1 MCLTLKLFIEVEE
14 AALVDLM
21 SRKAAEG
28 SVRLRQTT
36 SHLTSKVLE
45 EGFNIELSNF
55 CLAFR
60 TCFSSLL
67 ILEEIRGGGEVDD
80 GVVLGAKERPG
91 GDGCIGRVEG
101 LGGVQALLPALGL
114 RPETML
120 ERGEGAGDGEGVE
133 GGEGGQRGVDWVG
146 DHTQEECG

>member
-1 MCLTLKLFIEVEE
+1 MNGERVIRYLIATVYSLCLTLKLFIEVEE

-67 ILEEIRGGGEVDD
+67 ILEEIRGGGKVDD
-80 GVVLGAKERPG
+80 GVVLSAEERPG
-91 GDGCIGRVEG
+91 GESCIGRVEG
-101 LGGVQALLPALGL
+101 LGGVQALLPALGAG
-114 RPETML
+114 
-120 ERGEGAGDGEGVE
+120 RGC
-133 GGEGGQRGVDWVG
+133 RRW
-146 DHTQEECG
+146 